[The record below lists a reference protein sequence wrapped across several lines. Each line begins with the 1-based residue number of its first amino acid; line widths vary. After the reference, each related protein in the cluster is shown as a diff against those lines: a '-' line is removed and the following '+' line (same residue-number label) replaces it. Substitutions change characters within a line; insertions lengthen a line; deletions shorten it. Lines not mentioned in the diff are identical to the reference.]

1 MAKLKKDGKPKLSG
15 GKRKGAGA
23 PKKAVK
29 KKSVTVCVY
38 DVEQL
43 KKSLRD
49 YEKKR
54 RNRTIG

>member
-23 PKKAVK
+23 PKKLIK

-38 DVEQL
+38 DVDKL
-43 KKSLRD
+43 KKLA
-49 YEKKR
+49 K
-54 RNRTIG
+54 GL

>member
-1 MAKLKKDGKPKLSG
+1 MIIFVNMKLKKDGKPKLSG

-23 PKKAVK
+23 PKKLIK

-43 KKSLRD
+43 KKLA
-49 YEKKR
+49 K
-54 RNRTIG
+54 GL